1 MTRSDGADAVR
12 PRPGGIDAV
21 TVLTVYLVLL
31 LAVPSSYTI
40 SALGSAGKPA
50 ALWALGATLWWAASR
65 VQRFVPIRSD
75 ARAVKIGIFAF
86 GGAVLLSYAVAM
98 LRGLSPEEVSPADGS
113 LLRLLGWV
121 GIALVAS
128 DGIDD
133 RDRFRT
139 LLRRVVIA
147 GTLMA
152 VLGLLQFV
160 TGQSLLDWLSI
171 PGFSSDVSG
180 LAGVQSRGGFVRASG
195 TAIHPLEYGT
205 VLCVAFPIAVSL
217 ALSDTSRLWLPRWLP
232 VFIIGAASML
242 AVSRST
248 LIGLAAGVAL
258 LVPGWSRG
266 VKVVFAIVSTL
277 SVVAVGVLVP
287 GIVGTLRGLFL
298 GIGGDASTGSRVEGI
313 DSTAEMLAR
322 FPVSGKGFGTF
333 LPVYH
338 ILDNQYLLL
347 TIETGIVGLITFLT
361 LVCCALWS
369 AWKAKRLMTDSLD
382 RALVQS
388 VLASTAAAAV
398 LLAFF
403 DGFSFPMS
411 AGLMFFLIGLCGGT
425 LRLALRERRA
435 AAIRMPLGSPLG
447 PPRPRSPIRTLS

>member
-1 MTRSDGADAVR
+1 
-12 PRPGGIDAV
+12 
-21 TVLTVYLVLL
+21 
-31 LAVPSSYTI
+31 
-40 SALGSAGKPA
+40 
-50 ALWALGATLWWAASR
+50 
-65 VQRFVPIRSD
+65 
-75 ARAVKIGIFAF
+75 
-86 GGAVLLSYAVAM
+86 
-98 LRGLSPEEVSPADGS
+98 VSPADGG
-113 LLRLLGWV
+113 LLRVVGWI
-121 GIALVAS
+121 GIALIAC

-133 RDRFRT
+133 RDRLRT

-171 PGFSSDVSG
+171 PGFSSDVNG

-205 VLCVAFPIAVSL
+205 VLCIAFPIAVSL
-217 ALSDTSRLWLPRWLP
+217 ALSDTTRPRMPRWLP
-232 VFIIGAASML
+232 VFIIGAASVL

-248 LIGLAAGVAL
+248 LVGLAAGVL
-258 LVPGWSRG
+258 LLIPGWSRG
-266 VKVVFAIVSTL
+266 VKIGFAIVSAL
-277 SVVAVGVLVP
+277 AVTAIGVLVP
-287 GIVGTLRGLFL
+287 GMVGTLRGLFL
-298 GIGGDASTGSRVEGI
+298 GIGGDASTGSRVAGI

-347 TIETGIVGLITFLT
+347 TIETGIVGLSAFL
-361 LVCCALWS
+361 ALISVAVWS
-369 AWKAKRLMTDSLD
+369 AWKAKRLLVDPLD

-388 VLASTAAAAV
+388 VLASTVAGAV
-398 LLAFF
+398 LLGFF

-411 AGLMFFLIGLCGGT
+411 AGLMFLLVGLCGGA
-425 LRLALRERRA
+425 LRLAHREQRA
-435 AAIRMPLGSPLG
+435 ASIRLSQRPPVRPPLA
-447 PPRPRSPIRTLS
+447 RSPIRPDS

>member
-1 MTRSDGADAVR
+1 
-12 PRPGGIDAV
+12 V

-40 SALGSAGKPA
+40 SALGSVGKPA
-50 ALWALGATLWWAASR
+50 ALWALGATIWWAASR
-65 VQRFVPIRSD
+65 VQRFVPSHSD
-75 ARAVKIGIFAF
+75 ARAVKIAIFAF

-98 LRGLSPEEVSPADGS
+98 LRGLLPEEVSPADGS
-113 LLRLLGWV
+113 LLRLLGWI

-133 RDRFRT
+133 RDRFRV
-139 LLRRVVIA
+139 LLRRVVIG

-152 VLGLLQFV
+152 ILGLLQFV

-217 ALSDTSRLWLPRWLP
+217 ALSDTARPTVPRWLP
-232 VFIIGAASML
+232 VFIIGAASVL

-248 LIGLAAGVAL
+248 LVGLAAGVLL
-258 LVPGWSRG
+258 LVPGWSRR
-266 VKVVFAIVSTL
+266 VKLGFAIVTAL
-277 SVVAVGVLVP
+277 SVIAIGALVP

-298 GIGGDASTGSRVEGI
+298 GIGGDPSASSRLEGL
-313 DSTAEMLAR
+313 DSTVEMLAR

-347 TIETGIVGLITFLT
+347 TIETGIVGLIAFLT
-361 LVCCALWS
+361 LISCAIWS
-369 AWKAKRLMTDSLD
+369 AWKAKRLLTDPLD
-382 RALVQS
+382 RALVQA

-411 AGLMFFLIGLCGGT
+411 AGLMFLLIGLCGGT
-425 LRLALRERRA
+425 LRLALRQQRA
-435 AAIRMPLGSPLG
+435 AAIRMPLGSPLPPLFG
-447 PPRPRSPIRTLS
+447 PSRPRSPIRTLS

>member
-1 MTRSDGADAVR
+1 MTESDGVDQAR
-12 PRPGGIDAV
+12 PRPSGIDAV
-21 TVLTVYLVLL
+21 TVLTVYIVLL
-31 LAVPSSYTI
+31 LAVPSSYAI

-50 ALWALGATLWWAASR
+50 ALWALGASLWWAAAR
-65 VQRFVPIRSD
+65 VQRFVPSHSD

-86 GGAVLLSYAVAM
+86 GGAVLVSYAVAM
-98 LRGLSPEEVSPADGS
+98 LRGLPPEEVSPADGS
-113 LLRLLGWV
+113 ILRLVGWI

-133 RDRFRT
+133 RDRFRV
-139 LLRRVVIA
+139 LLRRVVVA

-160 TGQSLLDWLSI
+160 TGQSLLDWVSI

-217 ALSDTSRLWLPRWLP
+217 ALSDITRPRVPRWLP

-248 LIGLAAGVAL
+248 LVGLAAGVAL
-258 LVPGWSRG
+258 LVPGWSRR
-266 VKVVFAIVSTL
+266 VKVVFAIVS
-277 SVVAVGVLVP
+277 VFAVAAIGVLVP
-287 GIVGTLRGLFL
+287 GMVGTLRGLFL
-298 GIGGDASTGSRVEGI
+298 GIGGDASTGSRVAGI
-313 DSTAEMLAR
+313 DSTAEILAR

-347 TIETGIVGLITFLT
+347 TIETGILGLATFLA
-361 LVCCALWS
+361 LVSAAVWS
-369 AWKAKRLMTDSLD
+369 AWKAKRLLSDPLD

-388 VLASTAAAAV
+388 VLASTVAAAV

-411 AGLMFFLIGLCGGT
+411 AGLMFLLIGLCGGA
-425 LRLALRERRA
+425 LRLAIRQQRA
-435 AAIRMPLGSPLG
+435 ASIRLPLPRAAIRTVS
-447 PPRPRSPIRTLS
+447 

>member
-1 MTRSDGADAVR
+1 MTESSGADPAR
-12 PRPGGIDAV
+12 RRLGGIDAV

-31 LAVPSSYTI
+31 LAAPSSYAI
-40 SALGSAGKPA
+40 SALGSVGKPA
-50 ALWALGATLWWAASR
+50 GLWALGASLWWAASR
-65 VQRFVPIRSD
+65 VQRFVPSRSD

-86 GGAVLLSYAVAM
+86 GGAVLVSYAVAM
-98 LRGLSPEEVSPADGS
+98 LRGLPPEEVSPADS
-113 LLRLLGWV
+113 SILRLVGWI

-139 LLRRVVIA
+139 LLRRLVIA

-152 VLGLLQFV
+152 ILGLLQFV
-160 TGQSLLDWLSI
+160 TGQSLLDWVSI

-195 TAIHPLEYGT
+195 TAIHPLEYGM

-217 ALSDTSRLWLPRWLP
+217 ALGDSTRARVPRWLP

-248 LIGLAAGVAL
+248 LVGLAAGIVL
-258 LVPGWSRG
+258 LVPGWSRR
-266 VKVVFAIVSTL
+266 VKLVFAIVSAFA
-277 SVVAVGVLVP
+277 VAAIGVLVP
-287 GIVGTLRGLFL
+287 GMVGTLRGLFL
-298 GIGGDASTGSRVEGI
+298 GIGGDASTGSRVAGI
-313 DSTAEMLAR
+313 DSTADILAR

-347 TIETGIVGLITFLT
+347 TIETGILGLVTFLA
-361 LVCCALWS
+361 LVSFAVWS
-369 AWKAKRLMTDSLD
+369 AWKAKRLLSDPLD

-388 VLASTAAAAV
+388 VLASTVAAAV

-411 AGLMFFLIGLCGGT
+411 AGLMFLLIGLCGGA
-425 LRLALRERRA
+425 LRLAILQQRA
-435 AAIRMPLGSPLG
+435 DAIRMPRPSPA
-447 PPRPRSPIRTLS
+447 IRTVS

>member
-1 MTRSDGADAVR
+1 MTRSDAAGEVR
-12 PRPGGIDAV
+12 PRPAGIDAV

-31 LAVPSSYTI
+31 LAVPSSYAI

-50 ALWALGATLWWAASR
+50 ALWALGAALWWAASR
-65 VQRFVPIRSD
+65 VQRFVPSRSD

-86 GGAVLLSYAVAM
+86 GGAVLVSYAVAM
-98 LRGLSPEEVSPADGS
+98 LRGLSPDEVSPADGS
-113 LLRLLGWV
+113 ILRLVGWL

-152 VLGLLQFV
+152 ILGLLQFV
-160 TGQSLLDWLSI
+160 TGQSLLDWVSI

-205 VLCVAFPIAVSL
+205 VLCVAFPIAVAL
-217 ALSDTSRLWLPRWLP
+217 AIEDHARPTLPRWLP
-232 VFIIGAASML
+232 VFVIGAASML

-248 LIGLAAGVAL
+248 LVGLAAGVAL

-266 VKVVFAIVSTL
+266 VKVGFAIVSALT
-277 SVVAVGVLVP
+277 VAAVGVLVP
-287 GIVGTLRGLFL
+287 GMVGTLRGLVR
-298 GIGGDASTGSRVEGI
+298 GIGGDASTGSRIAGV
-313 DSTAEMLAR
+313 DSMTEMLAR

-333 LPVYH
+333 LPAYH

-347 TIETGIVGLITFLT
+347 TIETGILGLTAFLA
-361 LVCCALWS
+361 LIGCAIWS
-369 AWKAKRLMTDSLD
+369 AWKARRITTDPLD
-382 RALVQS
+382 RSLVQS
-388 VLASTAAAAV
+388 VLASTVAAAV

-411 AGLMFFLIGLCGGT
+411 AGLMFLLIGLCGGS
-425 LRLALRERRA
+425 LRLSLRQQRE
-435 AAIRMPLGSPLG
+435 AAIRLPLRQSSPSSSI
-447 PPRPRSPIRTLS
+447 PQHS